1 MSPWCP
7 TLGDTVPKCSF
18 VGSQFVLGIKF
29 GAYVEMTATLYHLKI
44 YQGKE
49 QNANATTQKEPL
61 GTRVINA
68 MLGIINS
75 NSKVL
80 GNKLYFNNFFTSY
93 DLMYELGEQSIRATG
108 TIRQNRTRGAKTT
121 LISSKALQKK
131 ERDIFDFCTDGKVFV
146 AKWHENSIV
155 TIASNCETHIPL
167 HKVNCQ
173 VKGGNKEVTQPHLI
187 NSYNKGMG
195 GVELMDRLLETYR
208 PVIRGK
214 NGTGHCL

>member
-1 MSPWCP
+1 M
-7 TLGDTVPKCSF
+7 VPYFGRHSAKMFIRGKPIRFGYKIWSLC
-18 VGSQFVLGIKF
+18 GIDS
-29 GAYVEMTATLYHLKI
+29 YPYHLKI

-49 QNANATTQKEPL
+49 RNANATTQKEPL

-131 ERDIFDFCTDGKVFV
+131 ERDIFDFCTDGKAFV

-155 TIASNCETHIPL
+155 TIASNCETHM

-195 GVELMDRLLETYR
+195 GVDLMDRLLETYR